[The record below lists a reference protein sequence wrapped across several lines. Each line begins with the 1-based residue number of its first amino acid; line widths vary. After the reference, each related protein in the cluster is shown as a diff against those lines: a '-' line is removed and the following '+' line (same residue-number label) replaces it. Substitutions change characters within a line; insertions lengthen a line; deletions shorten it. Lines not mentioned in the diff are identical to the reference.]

1 MGPLE
6 TAVRCQ
12 VEALPAEAQKRGM
25 AALAIA
31 LAVKLDDEEMSDTP
45 FSMNARA
52 LENVLEKLDKIAPAK
67 AERDVVDEVSE
78 RRAARRAA
86 VASGS

>member
-6 TAVRCQ
+6 TAVRAQ
-12 VEALPAEAQKRGM
+12 VEALPAEVQSRGI

-31 LAVKLDDEEMSDTP
+31 LATRMDSGMSDTP
-45 FSMNARA
+45 YSMNARA
-52 LENVLEKLDKIAPAK
+52 LENVLDKLDKVAPAK

-78 RRAARRAA
+78 RRDARRAA